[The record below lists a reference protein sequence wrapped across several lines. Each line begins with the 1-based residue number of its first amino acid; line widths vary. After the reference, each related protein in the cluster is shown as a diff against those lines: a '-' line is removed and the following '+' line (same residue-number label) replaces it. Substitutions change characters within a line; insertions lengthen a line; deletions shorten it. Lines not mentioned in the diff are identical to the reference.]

1 MRCGTLRT
9 VLEDG
14 LHEVRVGNYH
24 LLVDV
29 NRDLAWVSRAMMDHE
44 RVLKA
49 TREERMRMRHITMSS
64 LRCSPGWYI
73 VRHASR
79 YPQDFAHGLG
89 GLGGFEDPDIY
100 HEEYL
105 DRLDKDELVILAL
118 LGDPTASVMP
128 IEARPRN
135 DPPRPRHPP
144 YVPPQ
149 PLDPGGPTKLKD
161 TFVHEVR
168 LVDELGEPIDDVLL
182 RVADSPPIRTDSD
195 GRIRYDDAS
204 SGTAL
209 ARFPDPEGL
218 RNALRTR
225 WEPVREGDWITETK
239 EHTYIEA
246 ADPLPMVRVRSDR
259 PHTIVVQPRILCGRI
274 LELLFDTNKTFLLPS
289 ALEPL
294 RSVRR
299 LYDKRPRAHV
309 LVVGHTDTTGDPD
322 VNDPLSLNRAKS
334 VVAFLRNDVDT
345 WLDFYG
351 DAMHPKARWGPAED
365 HLMLDAVLDASGE
378 ALTDTPLR
386 HFQATRGLVVDAK
399 LGPNTRRALITE
411 YMAAPGT
418 TVPKDTELT
427 AHGCG
432 PHFPLAPD
440 DPPNHTHDR
449 RVELFFFDRDLGIL
463 PPPQAEISPADS
475 PEYPEWRRRA
485 AETHDFVVRHAR
497 IIDLLFVDEAG
508 APIANVN
515 YRLRLADGTIVEGLA
530 DSVGRAPIAHMV
542 PGDALLEVDL
552 NAPRQA
558 QED

>member
-1 MRCGTLRT
+1 MFDSGPTHIRVGDYHLIIEDSCVWVCEGTL
-9 VLEDG
+9 G
-14 LHEVRVGNYH
+14 
-24 LLVDV
+24 
-29 NRDLAWVSRAMMDHE
+29 
-44 RVLKA
+44 
-49 TREERMRMRHITMSS
+49 
-64 LRCSPGWYI
+64 
-73 VRHASR
+73 
-79 YPQDFAHGLG
+79 
-89 GLGGFEDPDIY
+89 
-100 HEEYL
+100 L
-105 DRLDKDELVILAL
+105 DRLLRATFKERTRMKHVCVGSPFRARRLAEKASFISRDEAL
-118 LGDPTASVMP
+118 RLDDDSQFGRRFMHEDERIVSAILGDDGSTHM
-128 IEARPRN
+128 IMDARPRN

-204 SGTAL
+204 SGNAL
-209 ARFPDPEGL
+209 ARFPDPKGL
-218 RNALRTR
+218 RKALRTR
-225 WEPVREGDWITETK
+225 WEQIREGDWITETK

-274 LELLFDTNKTFLLPS
+274 LELLFDTNKAFLLPS

-299 LYDKRPRAHV
+299 LHDKRPRAHV

-351 DAMHPKARWGPAED
+351 DAMHPDARWGSTED
-365 HLMLDAVLDASGE
+365 HLMLDAVLSASGE

-386 HFQATRGLVVDAK
+386 HFQATRGLEVDAK

-418 TVPKDTELT
+418 TAPKDTELT

-432 PHFPLAPD
+432 AHFPLAPD

-475 PEYPEWRRRA
+475 PEYPEWRHRA
-485 AETHDFVVRHAR
+485 AETHTFRIRDLPTVELLVVDDAGLPLSR
-497 IIDLLFVDEAG
+497 VD
-508 APIANVN
+508 
-515 YRLRLADGTIVEGLA
+515 YRLTLADGRLAEGTC
-530 DSVGRAPIAHMV
+530 DDDGRAKLDAV
-542 PGDALLEVDL
+542 PPSISTLELTHVDL
-552 NAPRQA
+552 DAPDTR
-558 QED
+558 